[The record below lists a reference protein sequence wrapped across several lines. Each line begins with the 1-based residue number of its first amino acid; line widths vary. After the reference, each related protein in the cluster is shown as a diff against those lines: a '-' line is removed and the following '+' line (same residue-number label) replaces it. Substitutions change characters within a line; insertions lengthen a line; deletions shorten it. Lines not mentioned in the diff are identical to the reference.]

1 MANMT
6 IGIDISGGDNAPS
19 ATLSGALLAIAEL
32 PEDTSIALVGNEEEI
47 APFIKNE
54 AAQYASR
61 LHVVHAPDVIGMGEH
76 PTKAFAAKQN
86 SSIAVGFKLL
96 AQGEIQA
103 FASAGNS
110 GAMLVGSHYTIKTI
124 DGVIRPAIATVL
136 PKEDGSVGIIL
147 DVGINADCKPEVL
160 NQFGIMGS
168 LYAELVYGISKP
180 KVGLLNIGEEEGK
193 GNVLAQASYELL
205 KDNAEINFI
214 GNIEGRDLFNQKAD
228 VIICDGFTGN
238 VVLKE
243 AESFYRMIKKRG
255 INDPYFDR
263 FNYENYGGTPIIGVN
278 GAVMVG
284 HGISNDIA
292 IKNMLLHSHEVAKS
306 NLAEKVKQAFKA

>member
-19 ATLSGALLAIAEL
+19 AILSGALLAIAEL
-32 PEDTSIALVGNEEEI
+32 PEDTSISLIGNEAEI
-47 APFIKNE
+47 LPFIENQS
-54 AAQYASR
+54 AQYKSR
-61 LHVVHAPDVIGMGEH
+61 FKVVHAPSAIGMGEH
-76 PTKAFAAKQN
+76 PTKAFASKQD
-86 SSIAVGFKLL
+86 SSIAIGFNLL
-96 AQGEIQA
+96 AEGQIDA

-110 GAMLVGSHYTIKTI
+110 GAMLVGAHYTIKMI
-124 DGVIRPAIATVL
+124 VGVIRPCIASVL

-147 DVGINADCKPEVL
+147 DVGINADCKPETL
-160 NQFGIMGS
+160 QQFAVMGA
-168 LYAELVYGISKP
+168 LYAEMVCGISNP

-193 GNVLAQASYELL
+193 GNVLAQSTYPLL
-205 KDNAEINFI
+205 KASPEFNFI

-228 VIICDGFTGN
+228 VIVCDGFTGN

-255 INDPYFDR
+255 ISDPYFDR

-278 GAVMVG
+278 GSVVIG

-306 NLAEKVKQAFKA
+306 NLAEKVKKAFQV